1 MSKHW
6 ASRVEYASRHFHS
19 KTSKCEC
26 FLLAYSSSYSL
37 SLSLVRIEPDI
48 PENVVGEALCKMYND
63 SVNFLCSSV
72 NDYEQIVNTDR
83 DSLINKNIDEV
94 NMYREINFDLRRQ
107 LSKAKS
113 EMQIKIKQLTEEQES
128 FMYSRRNFENQ
139 LSAQTSK
146 LEQAEHDLKRSTR
159 KFEFTQDELDQLKL
173 QFDKER
179 AKFETATR
187 DSIQLQDQVSFLLSE
202 SDSLK
207 IQLQEA
213 ESKTSKSLSKSD
225 RMKEKIKVYQKNL
238 SEAHGEEME
247 GLYETVKTL
256 TEKLKK
262 KEMELRLNKSDG
274 EVKMSKNVDFGL
286 VKVKNVE
293 IGSKTV
299 KMPEITL
306 KHGAKP
312 EKPLETTPETKN
324 LKELTKKLE
333 KLEKEKLDLQ
343 DELNET
349 LREKRVSDV
358 EKRKRVDDSVEA
370 SDENKENVD
379 PNEKKSKN
387 GKKQRVVL
395 GEKTNVQVPVKRS
408 TRDKKKVAVNKTMYW
423 KKVKKIKEH
432 FRKRN

>member
-1 MSKHW
+1 MGHQ
-6 ASRVEYASRHFHS
+6 
-19 KTSKCEC
+19 
-26 FLLAYSSSYSL
+26 L
-37 SLSLVRIEPDI
+37 
-48 PENVVGEALCKMYND
+48 
-63 SVNFLCSSV
+63 
-72 NDYEQIVNTDR
+72 NTE
-83 DSLINKNIDEV
+83 L
-94 NMYREINFDLRRQ
+94 
-107 LSKAKS
+107 AKS
-113 EMQIKIKQLTEEQES
+113 ENGMKNMNLMYKEKVELNNRMQEDFNEKTAAFEKEMERIKFEFEGLKSDKNEEKNMQDAQIFRLKGELAVLKQTHEKEVLGVRNDNEKTEINVCALQIKIKQLTEEQES

-408 TRDKKKVAVNKTMYW
+408 TRDKKKVAVNKTMY
-423 KKVKKIKEH
+423 
-432 FRKRN
+432 

>member
-1 MSKHW
+1 MKEKKIEEMAKEGLKNEESKNAQVLKLNGELEVLIEKH
-6 ASRVEYASRHFHS
+6 AKEVLGVRNDNE
-19 KTSKCEC
+19 KT
-26 FLLAYSSSYSL
+26 
-37 SLSLVRIEPDI
+37 
-48 PENVVGEALCKMYND
+48 
-63 SVNFLCSSV
+63 
-72 NDYEQIVNTDR
+72 
-83 DSLINKNIDEV
+83 
-94 NMYREINFDLRRQ
+94 EINVCAL
-107 LSKAKS
+107 
-113 EMQIKIKQLTEEQES
+113 QIKIKQLTEEQAD

-225 RMKEKIKVYQKNL
+225 RMKEKVKIYQKNL

-247 GLYETVKTL
+247 GLYETVKSL
-256 TEKLKK
+256 TEKLKR
-262 KEMELRLNKSDG
+262 KEMELRLNKSG
-274 EVKMSKNVDFGL
+274 SEKVGRVKVSKNVDFGS
-286 VKVKNVE
+286 VKSVENVKNVE
-293 IGSKTV
+293 TESEIAEK
-299 KMPEITL
+299 PEITL
-306 KHGAKP
+306 KNSVKP
-312 EKPLETTPETKN
+312 EKTLETNLETLPKPQKCVGQN
-324 LKELTKKLE
+324 LEELNKKLK

-349 LREKRVSDV
+349 LRGRSRVSDV
-358 EKRKRVDDSVEA
+358 SEKRKRVDSVEIA
-370 SDENKENVD
+370 SDENKENID
-379 PNEKKSKN
+379 PNAKKSKT

-395 GEKTNVQVPVKRS
+395 GEKTNAQVPVKRS
-408 TRDKKKVAVNKTMYW
+408 TRDRKKTGAVNKTMY
-423 KKVKKIKEH
+423 
-432 FRKRN
+432 